1 MYKKLR
7 KILILS
13 GLIFYFIN
21 NPFVKALEKED
32 SNIKETSI
40 ELNSNQCNIYKNVGL
55 YKLQELALN
64 KNRNFLN
71 TKLKIKSA
79 KDMKKFYKKSLLPY
93 LSITGTID
101 KAIDQWTD
109 VTTKNKTDSS
119 STNAF
124 VLSSNNTN
132 TLSAEINWDI
142 LNPTLYSSIKSAHH
156 DLKDTEYLSQ
166 ISYNNLLKNVR
177 LSAINVDQE
186 IDNIK
191 STEYSI
197 KRAQKILEIAK
208 AQLKAGF
215 ITEQDFL
222 RQKNQSFAYQNELSV
237 NLLKLNSSL
246 INLNL
251 LINNLHDNCPLIAHD
266 SINYLKNKRNKISN
280 DDSDLIPIAFEKRLD
295 LKSIKEKINSK
306 KANLQ
311 YYRRANLPATSLY
324 LSSTIYETNEDEKLS
339 FTDKDKTDTYYNDIS
354 IGLTSTTTF
363 SGGQNKSMIN
373 SLKSEIKI
381 LENEYLDLKDSI
393 KSNINNLLIERD
405 TYNQKDIVLKKQFN
419 LAKKTYSAIELSFS
433 KGYSTM
439 TEVLDAQR
447 SLSSVEKDLI
457 INESSKAKNLVN
469 FLRELSI
476 NEL

>member
-1 MYKKLR
+1 MYKNLKR
-7 KILILS
+7 IFILS
-13 GLIFYFIN
+13 GLIFSFIT
-21 NPFVKALEKED
+21 NPFVKALEKKD
-32 SNIKETSI
+32 SNLQETSV

-79 KDMKKFYKKSLLPY
+79 KDMKKFHKKSLLPY

-109 VTTKNKTDSS
+109 VTTTNKTDSS

-124 VLSSNNTN
+124 VMSSNNTN
-132 TLSAEINWDI
+132 TLTAEINWDI
-142 LNPTLYSSIKSAHH
+142 FKPTLYSSIKSAHH

-177 LSAINVDQE
+177 LSAINVDQD

-222 RQKNQSFAYQNELSV
+222 RQKNQSFAYENELSV

-251 LINNLHDNCPLIAHD
+251 LINNLDDNCPLIALD
-266 SINYLKNKRNKISN
+266 SINYLKNKKNKISE
-280 DDSDLIPIAFEKRLD
+280 DDSDLIPKAFEKRLD

-339 FTDKDKTDTYYNDIS
+339 YTDKEKTDTYYNDIS

-393 KSNINNLLIERD
+393 KSNIDNLLIERD
-405 TYNQKDIVLKKQFN
+405 TLNQKDIILKKQFN